1 MQRHPQKIIMP
12 TTASRRQVSA
22 QSHDPL
28 GALAAAIGSVLTV
41 GTGKKQSAT
50 RSMSFQVSLA
60 LHEVLEAQTPQSRST
75 RMLLIRHLVDVES
88 QQLGLETSRK
98 PAATD
103 DLMSTAQAAELL
115 GYSRPYVAMLI
126 DQKKLEG
133 ATVSSGGHR
142 RVPRAAVLE
151 WQENHQVAVK
161 PNDIRTEGQKIGAYK
176 STEADAVRRIKALAI
191 APKKA

>member
-1 MQRHPQKIIMP
+1 MP
-12 TTASRRQVSA
+12 TTVSHRQVSA

-28 GALAAAIGSVLTV
+28 GILAAAIGSVLTV
-41 GTGKKQSAT
+41 SAGKKQSTT
-50 RSMSFQVSLA
+50 RPMSSQVSQA
-60 LHEVLEAQTPQSRST
+60 LHEVLDAQTPESRST
-75 RMLLIRHLVDVES
+75 RMLLIRHLVEVES
-88 QQLGLETSRK
+88 QQLGLENSRK

-103 DLMSTAQAAELL
+103 ALMSTAQAAELL

-142 RVPRAAVLE
+142 RVPRAAVLAWKE
-151 WQENHQVAVK
+151 KHQVAVK

-176 STEADAVRRIKALAI
+176 STEADAVRRIKALAS